1 MVHFARLTETL
12 MEYWKLRRSLMM
24 MEVATWDGLNTCFHD
39 QNDDD
44 DVNHDEK
51 TGQYHDDKGL
61 STYYVSRQ
69 RGGRGSGKC

>member
-1 MVHFARLTETL
+1 
-12 MEYWKLRRSLMM
+12 MM

-51 TGQYHDDKGL
+51 TGQYHDDKGSLFVSNVTKLWTSAEAPLAPTLHLQTQSDVL
-61 STYYVSRQ
+61 SL
-69 RGGRGSGKC
+69 KWLF